1 MTVFFNELFAL
12 SLANQPEPKPAG
24 RGNAF
29 DVMAF
34 EPAFWAVKHIVVVG
48 QDKKLWLNWPPHFF
62 ERVSMHIFRRF
73 A

>member
-48 QDKKLWLNWPPHFF
+48 QDKEVVAQLAAAFF
-62 ERVSMHIFRRF
+62 
-73 A
+73 